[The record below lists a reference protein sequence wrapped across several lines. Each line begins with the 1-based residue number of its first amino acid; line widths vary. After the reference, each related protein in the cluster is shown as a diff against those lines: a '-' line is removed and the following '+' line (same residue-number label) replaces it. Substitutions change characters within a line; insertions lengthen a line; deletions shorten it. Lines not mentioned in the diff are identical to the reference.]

1 MSNKQTDLYLEDLAR
16 VEEDL
21 RDAQESYDNAKQE
34 TQKAY
39 DWENKMKL
47 KVEEEQVRLQKLK
60 DKEL

>member
-47 KVEEEQVRLQKLK
+47 QVEEEQVRLQKLK

>member
-1 MSNKQTDLYLEDLAR
+1 MRNEETDLYLEDLAR

-47 KVEEEQVRLQKLK
+47 QVEEEQVRLQKLK

>member
-21 RDAQESYDNAKQE
+21 RDAEESYDNAKQE

-47 KVEEEQVRLQKLK
+47 QVEEEQVRLQKLK
-60 DKEL
+60 DKEF

>member
-39 DWENKMKL
+39 DWENKMRL

>member
-21 RDAQESYDNAKQE
+21 RDAEESYDNAKQE

-47 KVEEEQVRLQKLK
+47 QVEEEQVRLQKLK

>member
-47 KVEEEQVRLQKLK
+47 QVEEEQVRLQKLK
-60 DKEL
+60 DKEF